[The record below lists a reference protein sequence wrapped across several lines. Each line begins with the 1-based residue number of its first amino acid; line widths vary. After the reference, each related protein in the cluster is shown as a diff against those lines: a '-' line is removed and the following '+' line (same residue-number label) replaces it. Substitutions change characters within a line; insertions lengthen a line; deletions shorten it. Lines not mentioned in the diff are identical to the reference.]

1 MACVYLHRK
10 KTDLS
15 IYYVGIGLKKSRS
28 REIRGRNTHWQRV
41 YKKYGRIIDIIADD
55 IDLDDAK
62 ELEMFIISEIGL
74 SNLCNQTLGGEGFFG
89 GKHSE
94 ETKRKISESKMG
106 LKLSKETREKLSK
119 ARRGFKWS
127 KDAKIKMSESA
138 KKRNVQSFSGKSHN
152 EQTKKTISNKH
163 KDNNHKPTRQA
174 LNNATKT
181 RREKG
186 VKIKDLNTGFEF
198 MGWECEK
205 HYKIPKRTIY
215 DNSLKDKPI
224 ERGKHK
230 GQNFKRI

>member
-10 KTDLS
+10 KSDLS
-15 IYYVGIGLKKSRS
+15 IYYVGIGLNKSRS

-41 YKKYGRIIDIIADD
+41 YKKYGRIIDVIAED

-62 ELEMFIISEIGL
+62 DLEMLIISEIGL

-89 GKHSE
+89 GKHSDE
-94 ETKRKISESKMG
+94 SKRKMSKALKG
-106 LKLSKETREKLSK
+106 RKLSKEHREKLSK
-119 ARRGFKWS
+119 ARQGFKWS
-127 KDAKIKMSESA
+127 KSAKIKMSESA
-138 KKRNVQSFSGKSHN
+138 KKREVQSFSGKSHS
-152 EQTKKTISNKH
+152 EKTKKIIANKH
-163 KDNNHKPTRQA
+163 KINNHKPTRQA
-174 LNNATKT
+174 LNNATRT
-181 RREKG
+181 RRNKG

-205 HYKIPKRTIY
+205 YYKVPKRTIY
-215 DNSLKDKPI
+215 DNSLTDKPI